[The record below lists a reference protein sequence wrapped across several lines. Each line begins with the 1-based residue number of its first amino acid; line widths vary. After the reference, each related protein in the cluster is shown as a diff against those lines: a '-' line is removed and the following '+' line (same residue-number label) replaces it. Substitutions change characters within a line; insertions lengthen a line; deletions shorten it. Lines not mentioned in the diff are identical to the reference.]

1 VHIEELDAIGGPQGV
16 ITTLSYEDT
25 IYLPHGFG
33 GDPKQR

>member
-25 IYLPHGFG
+25 IYLPHWFRRR
-33 GDPKQR
+33 PQQR